1 MQFPSRTLSS
11 ILLGVVFASTFMIA
25 GCSARV
31 TTGYRVHDGY
41 YNDDH
46 VWDRDEVT
54 FYGRWENETHR
65 KHQDFK
71 RRKEDD
77 QKEYW
82 TWRHNQH

>member
-1 MQFPSRTLSS
+1 MRFPFRQLTSIALSAA
-11 ILLGVVFASTFMIA
+11 FASTILLA

-31 TTGYRVHDGY
+31 ETGYRVHDGY

-46 VWDRDEVT
+46 VWDNNEVA

-65 KHQDFK
+65 QHVDF
-71 RRKEDD
+71 RHRSAAE

>member
-1 MQFPSRTLSS
+1 MKIPFRNLN
-11 ILLGVVFASTFMIA
+11 LFVLGVVFTSATMLA

-31 TTGYRVHDGY
+31 STGYRVHDGY

-46 VWDRDEVT
+46 VWDNNEVG
-54 FYGRWENETHR
+54 FYGRWEGETHR
-65 KHQDFK
+65 KHVDF
-71 RRKEDD
+71 RRRNANE

>member
-1 MQFPSRTLSS
+1 MQIPSRAVTSFLLS
-11 ILLGVVFASTFMIA
+11 VAFASTLIFT

-46 VWDRDEVT
+46 VWDKNEIA

-65 KHQDFK
+65 KH
-71 RRKEDD
+71 DD
-77 QKEYW
+77 ISHRNADEQKEYW
-82 TWRHNQH
+82 SWRHNQH

>member
-1 MQFPSRTLSS
+1 MQVPSRYFTSFVLSAAFASS
-11 ILLGVVFASTFMIA
+11 IMIA

-31 TTGYRVHDGY
+31 TTGYRVHDVY

-46 VWDRDEVT
+46 VWDNNEVV

-65 KHQDFK
+65 GHVDF
-71 RRKEDD
+71 RRRRVDE

>member
-1 MQFPSRTLSS
+1 VKIPFRNLSGFVLS
-11 ILLGVVFASTFMIA
+11 AAFASAILIS

-31 TTGYRVHDGY
+31 STGYRVHDGY
-41 YNDDH
+41 YSDDH
-46 VWDRDEVT
+46 VWDNNEVV

-65 KHQDFK
+65 RHEDF
-71 RRKEDD
+71 RHRDEKE

>member
-1 MQFPSRTLSS
+1 MRFPSRTATSFV
-11 ILLGVVFASTFMIA
+11 LGVAFASTLLIA

-31 TTGYRVHDGY
+31 STGYRVHDGY

-46 VWDRDEVT
+46 VWDGNEVT

-65 KHQDFK
+65 QHQDFR
-71 RRKEDD
+71 RRKADE

>member
-1 MQFPSRTLSS
+1 MQFPSRHLTSFVLS
-11 ILLGVVFASTFMIA
+11 VAFASSVMIT

-31 TTGYRVHDGY
+31 STGYRVHDGY

-46 VWDRDEVT
+46 VWDNNEVV

-65 KHQDFK
+65 KHDDFRHRHK
-71 RRKEDD
+71 DE

>member
-1 MQFPSRTLSS
+1 VLSA
-11 ILLGVVFASTFMIA
+11 VFASSAIIT

-31 TTGYRVHDGY
+31 TTGYRVHDAY

-46 VWDRDEVT
+46 VWDNNEVV

-65 KHQDFK
+65 AHVDY
-71 RRKEDD
+71 RHRPANE